1 MTADSRASSH
11 FIDNRL
17 LPGIEQRM
25 LNYVHLEP
33 PLTLSVAG
41 GYRLSGV
48 GKGVFMVE
56 VEDQQGIKNPVQLP
70 VTIVPGLGRHLFR
83 RNSSNKRSV
92 YGHCRTIIF
101 GLGEF
106 QGQLTCRR
114 KLFYV
119 DILGFGHCSIKHR
132 GGISISNIRK

>member
-1 MTADSRASSH
+1 MTADSGASSH
-11 FIDNRL
+11 LIDNRL

-48 GKGVFMVE
+48 GKGIFMVE

-70 VTIVPGLGRHLFR
+70 VTIVPGLGRPLF
-83 RNSSNKRSV
+83 S
-92 YGHCRTIIF
+92 G
-101 GLGEF
+101 
-106 QGQLTCRR
+106 
-114 KLFYV
+114 
-119 DILGFGHCSIKHR
+119 
-132 GGISISNIRK
+132 